1 MKEKE
6 QLIEL
11 YDRLRR
17 LKDEGVKMKD
27 IAAQTGW
34 APSVLSALN
43 ATVLPAFCAELKKG
57 ADFDKALGEAL
68 ARVNNLSR
76 KKLLGDLEALHR
88 RVMDFQPSHEAAFA
102 VHPFLQALKTGTEA
116 SSARLNN
123 LEGMYMSYSCSSSMK
138 ALKAEPFYFTDS
150 EAYGCFAVGRKSV
163 HHSFREGIGIVRK
176 QQMLYLVFNAF
187 QDPNFSLVTVY
198 LQLPFLEDIR
208 FLKGIYLVPDYNM
221 NPIARRIVL
230 VKRSDTYLPEDFASM
245 EARLILPDE
254 LTEEETLIYNYT
266 CGETDYIKMCTLPSP
281 KLDLRDLQAEKKLL
295 EKEEEY
301 C

>member
-88 RVMDFQPSHEAAFA
+88 GVMDFQPSHEAAFA

-198 LQLPFLEDIR
+198 LQLPFLD
-208 FLKGIYLVPDYNM
+208 
-221 NPIARRIVL
+221 
-230 VKRSDTYLPEDFASM
+230 
-245 EARLILPDE
+245 
-254 LTEEETLIYNYT
+254 
-266 CGETDYIKMCTLPSP
+266 SP
-281 KLDLRDLQAEKKLL
+281 W
-295 EKEEEY
+295 
-301 C
+301 

>member
-88 RVMDFQPSHEAAFA
+88 GVMDFQPSHEAAFA

-163 HHSFREGIGIVRK
+163 HHSFREGIATLSR
-176 QQMLYLVFNAF
+176 
-187 QDPNFSLVTVY
+187 
-198 LQLPFLEDIR
+198 IR
-208 FLKGIYLVPDYNM
+208 I
-221 NPIARRIVL
+221 
-230 VKRSDTYLPEDFASM
+230 
-245 EARLILPDE
+245 
-254 LTEEETLIYNYT
+254 
-266 CGETDYIKMCTLPSP
+266 SP
-281 KLDLRDLQAEKKLL
+281 W
-295 EKEEEY
+295 
-301 C
+301 